1 MTHINDLPDGS
12 EAINIES
19 NYGIEIYTDLL
30 NGLANGSLSNEVVF
44 GNQAVMDY
52 ADVTINL
59 GPISTDGINS
69 KISIQSGDSTYE
81 QIIPSGFSAK
91 LIFFKRIPS
100 AFLANFAIKNDSG
113 ADFFHADNMLTIRP
127 IFE

>member
-12 EAINIES
+12 EAINIQS
-19 NYGIEIYTDLL
+19 NYGIEIYTELL
-30 NGLANGSLSNEVVF
+30 NGLANGSLSGEVVY
-44 GNQAVMDY
+44 NNLAVMDY

-59 GPISTDGINS
+59 GPISTDGVNS
-69 KISIQSGDSTYE
+69 KIFIQSGDSSYE

-91 LIFFKRIPS
+91 MIFFKRIPS
-100 AFLANFAIKNDSG
+100 VFLSNFKIKNDSG
-113 ADFFHADNMLTIRP
+113 VDFFHAENMLTIRP